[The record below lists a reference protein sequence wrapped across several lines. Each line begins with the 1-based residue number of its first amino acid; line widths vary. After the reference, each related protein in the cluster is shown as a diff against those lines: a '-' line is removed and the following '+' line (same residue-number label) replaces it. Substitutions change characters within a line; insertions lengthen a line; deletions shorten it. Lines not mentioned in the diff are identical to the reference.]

1 MLREFN
7 INTNTEDMINITK
20 EVQKVVKES
29 NVKDGICLVYC
40 PHTTAAITIN
50 ENADPDVKSDMLLGL
65 NNYILD
71 NDAYKHMEGNTTAHI
86 KSSLVGTSE
95 TLIIQNSSLIRGT
108 WQGIYFMEFD
118 GPRRRKFYVKI
129 IQG

>member
-20 EVQKVVKES
+20 QIEEVVKES
-29 NVKDGICLVYC
+29 KVTDGICLVYC

-65 NNYILD
+65 SNYILD